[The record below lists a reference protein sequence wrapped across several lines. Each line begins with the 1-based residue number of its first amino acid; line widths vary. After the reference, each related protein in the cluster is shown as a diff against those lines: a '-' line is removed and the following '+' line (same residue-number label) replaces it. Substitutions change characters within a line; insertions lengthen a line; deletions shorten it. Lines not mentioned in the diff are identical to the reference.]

1 VETPS
6 DLAFADSS
14 LSQQWVEISND
25 DPSLNSKTLP
35 RSFPQAN
42 PSTEVWA
49 RNGQAEASV
58 LELRSV
64 ANHPVKSNYGAT

>member
-1 VETPS
+1 
-6 DLAFADSS
+6 
-14 LSQQWVEISND
+14 VEISND